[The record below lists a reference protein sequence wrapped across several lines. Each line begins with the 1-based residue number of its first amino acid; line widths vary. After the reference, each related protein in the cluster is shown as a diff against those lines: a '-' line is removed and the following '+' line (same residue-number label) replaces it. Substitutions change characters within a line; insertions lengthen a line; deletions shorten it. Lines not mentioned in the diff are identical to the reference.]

1 MPLVS
6 HLLFPDDYIVFGKA
20 SQKEGLRLLKILEVN
35 ERESGQKLNREKT
48 SLFFSKNTSAEVKE
62 EVKDMFGTQI
72 IHQHE
77 RYLGLL
83 TLVGKGKKK
92 AFPRILDQVG
102 QKIVRWKGKLLL
114 TASYEILIEAVAQ
127 ATPMNTMNF
136 FKLLNFLCNEL
147 NTKMRNFW

>member
-1 MPLVS
+1 MVS
-6 HLLFPDDYIVFGKA
+6 HLLFPNDYIVFGKA
-20 SQKEGLRLLKILEVN
+20 SKKEGLRLLKILEVY
-35 ERESGQKLNREKT
+35 ERESEEKLNREKT

-136 FKLLNFLCNEL
+136 FKLLDFLCNEL

>member
-1 MPLVS
+1 MVS

-20 SQKEGLRLLKILEVN
+20 SKKEGLRLLKILEVYK
-35 ERESGQKLNREKT
+35 RELGQKLNREKT

-136 FKLLNFLCNEL
+136 FKLLDFLCNEL